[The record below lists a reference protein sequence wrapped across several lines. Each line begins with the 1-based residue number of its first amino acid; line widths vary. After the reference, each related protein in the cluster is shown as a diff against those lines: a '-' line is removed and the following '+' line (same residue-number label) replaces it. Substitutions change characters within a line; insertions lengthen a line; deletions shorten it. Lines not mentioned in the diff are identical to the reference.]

1 MLEELHRRNF
11 ADATIRC
18 CGRELSRNVGNSW
31 NPLGIP
37 PYVRP
42 VAKREGV
49 QAIKQPVLAREPNLK
64 QENQIWVRE
73 RVSAREQSLGKD
85 KSSQGI
91 TMPNALKR
99 MNLALC
105 LVLLS
110 AGPAF
115 TETAS
120 DQATT
125 AATTTAPA
133 AYVYVQTNAGVNVY
147 DGNSSGQLTLVKG
160 SPFAESGQME
170 GVNGSYLI
178 SVGTDDLHSYKIGTD
193 GAVGSQ
199 ASEIDTQS
207 YGGSECGTT
216 IDASILDH
224 TGQYFSVQLADTTAS
239 NDSCSALQTYKIAS
253 SGDFTYL
260 GDTVSTDGVH
270 GSVYQQAV
278 STYSSNDVFAYGSM
292 STQGANVFD
301 AFKRA
306 SAGDLVANTSFTQ
319 SGPTPNPSLGTY
331 EPWAVAADPASH
343 LAAVVYTPFGDSTT
357 MQLASYT
364 INNST
369 GAVSSTN
376 TYKNMPVVEGYPI
389 TINMS
394 PAGNL
399 LAVGAVSGLEIFHF
413 NGAAVPTAY
422 SGALLPNVEIDQ
434 LGWDDSNHLYALSYS
449 SGELYVY
456 TVTATSISEAAGSPY
471 LVKAPYGF
479 VGMIVVPK

>member
-1 MLEELHRRNF
+1 MVGKVNGTISKSKQNDSQTFLLVSCPGKRTSLSTRTGFTETQITEG
-11 ADATIRC
+11 AT
-18 CGRELSRNVGNSW
+18 
-31 NPLGIP
+31 
-37 PYVRP
+37 
-42 VAKREGV
+42 V
-49 QAIKQPVLAREPNLK
+49 Q
-64 QENQIWVRE
+64 
-73 RVSAREQSLGKD
+73 
-85 KSSQGI
+85 
-91 TMPNALKR
+91 NALKCI
-99 MNLALC
+99 NLSLCLAL
-105 LVLLS
+105 LTP
-110 AGPAF
+110 GPAF
-115 TETAS
+115 TETVS

-125 AATTTAPA
+125 EATTAA
-133 AYVYVQTNAGVNVY
+133 LVAYVYVQTKAGVNVY
-147 DGNSSGQLTLVKG
+147 DANSSGELTLVKG

-170 GVNGSYLI
+170 GINGGYLI

-216 IDASILDH
+216 IDASILNH
-224 TGQYFSVQLADTTAS
+224 TGQYFSVQLADTTPSS
-239 NDSCSALQTYKIAS
+239 NSCSSLQTYKAAS
-253 SGDFTYL
+253 NGEFTFL
-260 GDTVSTDGVH
+260 GNTVSTDGVH

-278 STYSSNDVFAYGSM
+278 STYSSNDLFAYGSM

-306 SAGDLVANTSFTQ
+306 SAGDLVANTSFSQ

-369 GAVSSTN
+369 GAVQSID

-399 LAVGAVSGLEIFHF
+399 LAVGGANGLQIFHF
-413 NGAAVPTAY
+413 NGAAPPTAY
-422 SGALLPNVEIDQ
+422 SGVVLPNVEIDQ
-434 LGWDDSNHLYALSYS
+434 LAWDRSNHLYLLSFS
-449 SGELYVY
+449 SGKLYVY
-456 TVTATSISEAAGSPY
+456 TVTTTSIREAAGSPY
-471 LVKAPYGF
+471 VAIDPYGF
-479 VGMIVVPK
+479 NGLIVVPK